1 MENIKKYL
9 DKITRELL
17 DKENN
22 KTELSED
29 SINWVTEITSP
40 LYKLIDNIIK
50 QLKDGYIKHK
60 KELIERDFNDY
71 QRCSKSN

>member
-1 MENIKKYL
+1 MKKNKKYL

>member
-1 MENIKKYL
+1 MVYTIILLSILAVFVIYL
-9 DKITRELL
+9 LYLIT
-17 DKENN
+17 KV
-22 KTELSED
+22 SETQVKHK
-29 SINWVTEITSP
+29 S
-40 LYKLIDNIIK
+40 IK